1 MDKGRT
7 RRFAPTTYRI
17 VGANLRVRPVG
28 LIDML
33 LNNKQFNRG
42 FTLIEMVVVML
53 ILGIL
58 VSSLAQLI
66 GLSFQVYREVERN
79 ANLSYLADT
88 VLQQMA
94 RDIRLAVPNS
104 IRITRNET
112 IVALAFYKSEHP
124 VSYVCNLSTG
134 EITHHA
140 QYSSSPIQKTV
151 LPSGNLLVNQV
162 SACDFALAPA
172 TRGKLVKLI
181 ITLTDSQSDVS
192 MTLFQQLAIL
202 PQ

>member
-1 MDKGRT
+1 
-7 RRFAPTTYRI
+7 
-17 VGANLRVRPVG
+17 
-28 LIDML
+28 ML
-33 LNNKQFNRG
+33 LNNKQFNRA

-66 GLSFQVYREVERN
+66 SLSFQVYREVERN
-79 ANLSYLADT
+79 ANLTYLADT

-104 IRITRNET
+104 TRITRNDT
-112 IVALAFYKSEHP
+112 IVALEFRQSEHS

-134 EITHHA
+134 EITHHTN
-140 QYSSSPIQKTV
+140 YPYSPIQKTV

-162 SACDFALAPA
+162 SACDFTVAPA
-172 TRGKLVKLI
+172 TRGELVKLI
-181 ITLTDSQSDVS
+181 ITLTDSQSGGI
-192 MTLFQQLAIL
+192 TLFQQLAIL
-202 PQ
+202 RQ